1 MSMNNPQQA
10 YQQNKA
16 STSSPGELT
25 LMLYNGCLK
34 FIKQAKVA
42 MEQGNVRERNLNLQ
56 KAQNI
61 IRELMLTL
69 KTDSDLGKNML
80 ALYDFILH
88 RLTEANIENSLEKL
102 TEAEQFTLSFR
113 DTWKEAIQI
122 DRKQRH
128 GVGANS

>member
-1 MSMNNPQQA
+1 MAINNPQQA

-16 STSSPGELT
+16 VTSSPGELT

-34 FIKQAKVA
+34 FVNAAKDA
-42 MEQGNVRERNLNLQ
+42 MKKEDIQTRHINLV

-61 IRELMLTL
+61 IRELMVTL
-69 KTDSDLGKNML
+69 KTDNELGKNML
-80 ALYDFILH
+80 ALYDFILS
-88 RLTEANIENSLEKL
+88 RLTDANTENSLSKL
-102 TEAEQFTLSFR
+102 GEAEELIVSFR

-128 GVGANS
+128 GG